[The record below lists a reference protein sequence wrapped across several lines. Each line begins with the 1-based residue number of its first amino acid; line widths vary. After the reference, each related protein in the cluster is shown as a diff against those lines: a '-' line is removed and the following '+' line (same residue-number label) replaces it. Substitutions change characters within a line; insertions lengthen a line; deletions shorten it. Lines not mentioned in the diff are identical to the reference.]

1 MINDCLGGCIGFLG
15 AVMCLRHLIISLK
28 AGLIAVAGLCCL
40 VNPARAEYRLQGGD
54 VLEISVFGVPELR
67 QRASVQL
74 DGRITFPVIGA
85 FLVEGVELSEVQ
97 SKIQSAAASKIF
109 RIRTPD
115 GRELSRMFERDEV
128 AATIV
133 EYRPVFISGDVTR
146 PGEQAF
152 RPHMTVRQ
160 ALASAGGF
168 SALAR
173 ANATSFDAANL
184 RSEYITVW
192 LNLARE
198 HVRVWRIKT
207 DLGENIELDQKA
219 IPPAPVSDVVSSQ
232 IVNLEIE
239 YRAASSAD
247 HERAKDFLRQSI
259 EQASKQALVLAEQ
272 RQSEDEGVQ
281 ADAQELQKA
290 KAAYGN
296 GTLPS
301 HRVAEFRRAV
311 LFSSTRQ
318 LQTTNQLILVQ
329 KSRAELARELEKIDD
344 QRRIRLLAELQ
355 DATVKLA
362 GERAKLR
369 GVEEKLQLAGLR
381 PPRTSDSANKADITV
396 FRTGI
401 SGKERH
407 TVEADSELQPG
418 DVIEVALRP
427 EGVDI
432 AAQVDTGR

>member
-115 GRELSRMFERDEV
+115 GRERSRMFERDEV

-184 RSEYITVW
+184 RSEYFTVW

-232 IVNLEIE
+232 ILNLEIGV
-239 YRAASSAD
+239 RAASSAD

-290 KAAYGN
+290 KTAYGN

-381 PPRTSDSANKADITV
+381 PPRTSDGANKADITV

>member
-1 MINDCLGGCIGFLG
+1 
-15 AVMCLRHLIISLK
+15 
-28 AGLIAVAGLCCL
+28 GLCCL

-219 IPPAPVSDVVSSQ
+219 IPPAPVSDEVSSQ

-281 ADAQELQKA
+281 ADTQELQKA

-301 HRVAEFRRAV
+301 PRVAEVRRAV
-311 LFSSTRQ
+311 LYSSTRQ
-318 LQTTNQLILVQ
+318 LQTTNQLMLVQ
-329 KSRAELARELEKIDD
+329 KTRAELARELEKIDD
-344 QRRIRLLAELQ
+344 QRRLRLLAELQ
-355 DATVKLA
+355 DASVKLA

-381 PPRTSDSANKADITV
+381 PPRTSDSTSKADIAV
-396 FRTGI
+396 FRAGM
-401 SGKERH
+401 SGKERL
-407 TVEADSELQPG
+407 TLEA
-418 DVIEVALRP
+418 
-427 EGVDI
+427 
-432 AAQVDTGR
+432 

>member
-1 MINDCLGGCIGFLG
+1 
-15 AVMCLRHLIISLK
+15 MCLRHSITSLK
-28 AGLIAVAGLCCL
+28 ACLLAGAALCCV
-40 VNPARAEYRLQGGD
+40 VNPTRAEYRLQGGD
-54 VLEISVFGVPELR
+54 VIEISVFGVPELR

-97 SKIQSAAASKIF
+97 SKIQSIAASKIF
-109 RIRTPD
+109 RMRTAD

-198 HVRVWRIKT
+198 HARVWRIKT
-207 DLGENIELDQKA
+207 ELGENIELDQNA
-219 IPPAPVSDVVSSQ
+219 IPPAPVSDEVSSQ
-232 IVNLEIE
+232 IANLEIK

-247 HERAKDFLRQSI
+247 HERAKEFLRQSI
-259 EQASKQALVLAEQ
+259 EQAGKQALVLAEQ
-272 RQSEDEGVQ
+272 KQSEDEGVQ
-281 ADAQELQKA
+281 ADTQELQKA

-301 HRVAEFRRAV
+301 PRVAEVRRAV
-311 LFSSTRQ
+311 LYSSTRQ
-318 LQTTNQLILVQ
+318 LQTTNQLMLVQ
-329 KSRAELARELEKIDD
+329 KTRAELARELEKIDD
-344 QRRIRLLAELQ
+344 QRRLRLLAELQ
-355 DATVKLA
+355 DASVKLA

-381 PPRTSDSANKADITV
+381 PPRTSDSTSKADIAV
-396 FRTGI
+396 FRTGM
-401 SGKERH
+401 SGKERL
-407 TVEADSELQPG
+407 TLEADSELQPG

-427 EGVDI
+427 EGVDV
-432 AAQVDTGR
+432 AAHVDAGR